1 MATVIFYEKP
11 GCINNTKQ
19 KALLKAAGHD
29 VQAQN
34 LLTEPWTVKSLRLFF
49 GILPVADWFN
59 RSAPA
64 VKSGEIIPESLD
76 AETAL
81 AMMVQ
86 NPLLI
91 RRPLMQVDERRS
103 VGFDVATID
112 AWIGLQPIDATQQA
126 PSDVKH
132 QDLQTCPRSHADNP
146 CQVLSQESSR

>member
-64 VKSGEIIPESLD
+64 VKSGEIIPENLD